1 MKAAMKAATVGA
13 QGLEF
18 TERPIPMVGP
28 QDVRVRVQAAALN
41 RADLTVLAGQRHGAA
56 SGLGTVMGNEW
67 AGVVD
72 AVGAQVTRFQVG
84 ERVMGTGS
92 GAMAEFVAVDQGR
105 VMHLPSPSWT
115 AVSASCYPMAL
126 NTMHDALITHGQL
139 QAGQSVLIQGASTGV
154 GLMGLHIAKW
164 RGAAVIIGSSTQA
177 DKRARLSEFGASL
190 AVDNQDPAWVEQV
203 LSATQG
209 RGVDLIVDQ
218 LAGRVANQNLAAT
231 AILGRIVNVG
241 RLAGTQANFDFD
253 LHALR
258 RIHYIGVTFRTR
270 SKDEVAAI
278 TAAMQRDLF
287 PALAQGGFEM
297 PIDQVFAWRDL
308 PAAYERM
315 RSNQHFGKIAVEVQ

>member
-1 MKAAMKAATVGA
+1 MKDAMKAAAVGA

-18 TERPIPMVGP
+18 TEKPIPEVGP
-28 QDVRVRVQAAALN
+28 HDVRVRVQAAALN

-56 SGLGTVMGNEW
+56 SGPGTVMGNEW

-72 AVGAQVTRFQVG
+72 AIGAQVTRFQVG
-84 ERVMGTGS
+84 EQVMGTGS
-92 GAMAEFVAVDQGR
+92 GAMAEFVSVDQGR

-115 AVSASCYPMAL
+115 AVRAACYPMAL

-164 RGAAVIIGSSTQA
+164 RGAGVIIGSSTQA
-177 DKRARLSEFGASL
+177 DKRARLSELGAGL

-203 LSATQG
+203 LAATQG

-218 LAGRVANQNLAAT
+218 LAGSVANQNLAAT

-241 RLAGTQANFDFD
+241 RLAGTQAHFDFD

-315 RSNQHFGKIAVEVQ
+315 RSNQHFGKIVVQVQ